1 MDKEEYF
8 KLLEDVINKTENV
21 YDIKSETRSLLLQKT
36 NKDLKTNFREN
47 LEEKERTGK
56 SRVEANAIKY
66 YE

>member
-21 YDIKSETRSLLLQKT
+21 YDNKSETQSLLLQKT